1 MSEGGKEG
9 LKGESRR
16 WKGETFESYLQ
27 FENAKFDKTSTEMRI
42 RGIRIA
48 FRLSILSDFQVIMLI
63 IIIKG
68 HNFSLEAI
76 PAIPNFFAR
85 Y

>member
-1 MSEGGKEG
+1 M
-9 LKGESRR
+9 KGESRR
-16 WKGETFESYLQ
+16 WKGETSESYVQ

-48 FRLSILSDFQVIMLI
+48 FRLSILSDFQVILLI

-68 HNFSLEAI
+68 HNFPLQAI
-76 PAIPNFFAR
+76 PEIPNFIAM